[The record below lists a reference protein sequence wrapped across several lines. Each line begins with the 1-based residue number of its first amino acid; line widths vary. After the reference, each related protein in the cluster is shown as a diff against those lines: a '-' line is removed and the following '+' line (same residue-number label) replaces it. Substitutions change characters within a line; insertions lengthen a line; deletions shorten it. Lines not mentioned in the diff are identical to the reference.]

1 MGYNVAK
8 PPFNL
13 AEFLSQK
20 APRRPYKR
28 KFPANVR
35 LGSETSYP
43 ATVEDTPVET
53 GELPGAPADPKA

>member
-20 APRRPYKR
+20 ATRRVTKR
-28 KFPANVR
+28 RFTANIR
-35 LGSETSYP
+35 LGSQAVAEADATQYP
-43 ATVEDTPVET
+43 ENDQPPA
-53 GELPGAPADPKA
+53 APKE

>member
-20 APRRPYKR
+20 APKRPYKR

-43 ATVEDTPVET
+43 ASEDAAPADS
-53 GELPGAPADPKA
+53 GELPAPPADPRT